1 MPDLKSKEII
11 VCSIVRDARSALRR
25 NIPRLEA
32 FCSAFRDYKVVV
44 YENDSVDGT
53 PHILNRWKERNPH
66 VHIISEK
73 LGIKKTI
80 PDDKHLSCN
89 PFFSCSRI
97 EKMAF
102 YRNRYL
108 DYVRKM
114 GWTADYLMVLDLD
127 VVRIFPEGMFSCFRD
142 DRTWDV
148 VTAFGYSLS
157 PNLKIRYHDAYALV
171 EYGKDQEPQTEQ
183 SIREAASRLASL
195 RGSRDWLRVY
205 SAFGGIAVYRFPLLD
220 GLSYQVVRNHDARV
234 ECRAEHFS
242 LFQQMGAEN
251 LEVYIN
257 PEMQVNYQFLGI
269 HVILGYLRRLFRR
282 SR

>member
-1 MPDLKSKEII
+1 MSDLKSKDII
-11 VCSIVRDARSALRR
+11 VCSIVRDARSALKR
-25 NIPRLEA
+25 NIPRLEE
-32 FCSAFRDYKVVV
+32 FCSAFRDYRVVV

-53 PHILNRWKERNPH
+53 PCILNRWKERNPH
-66 VHIISEK
+66 VHVISEK

-80 PDDKHLSCN
+80 PDDKDLSCN

-127 VVRIFPEGMFSCFRD
+127 VARIFPEGMLSCFRD
-142 DRTWDV
+142 DLAWDV
-148 VTAFGYSLS
+148 VTAFGFSLS
-157 PNLKIRYHDAYALV
+157 PSLKIRYHDSYALV
-171 EYGKDQEPQTEQ
+171 EYGRDKEPQTEK
-183 SIREAASRLASL
+183 SIREAASRLAYL
-195 RGSRDWLRVY
+195 RESRDWLRVY
-205 SAFGGIAVYRFPLLD
+205 SAFGGISIFRFPLLE
-220 GLSYQVVRNHDARV
+220 GLSYQVVRNDDAQV

-242 LFQQMGAEN
+242 LFQQMEADR
-251 LEVYIN
+251 LQVYIN
-257 PEMQVNYQFLGI
+257 PQMQVNYQSLNLKI
-269 HVILGYLRRLFRR
+269 VLRYLRRLFRS